1 MKKKKI
7 EFFITAALIINFSS
21 TSIKVLADEIS
32 KDQTSITKEKS
43 INGENKAIITKYNLF
58 NSKNIDVYNELFKMD
73 NQNIASITN
82 NGGNYSG
89 STIDKAID
97 GDFNIHWET
106 GRENSSEFTNEVE
119 IDFKEAG

>member
-1 MKKKKI
+1 
-7 EFFITAALIINFSS
+7 
-21 TSIKVLADEIS
+21 
-32 KDQTSITKEKS
+32 
-43 INGENKAIITKYNLF
+43 
-58 NSKNIDVYNELFKMD
+58 MD

>member
-1 MKKKKI
+1 
-7 EFFITAALIINFSS
+7 
-21 TSIKVLADEIS
+21 
-32 KDQTSITKEKS
+32 
-43 INGENKAIITKYNLF
+43 
-58 NSKNIDVYNELFKMD
+58 MD

-82 NGGNYSG
+82 NGGIYSG

-119 IDFKEAG
+119 IDFKEAGWLFDFSMIFNYKFKIANSIKITYKVI